1 MLTSIQN
8 STSQIVDGVQ
18 TAGTYAF
25 EIMVRGTIASGI
37 ADIICAI
44 GWILFMYISYSKLW
58 SWVKGQKDDEDVAFV
73 ALLVALVILFGSILL
88 VATLNSAMVAIFA
101 PDYVV
106 LNKLIELATSQ

>member
-44 GWILFMYISYSKLW
+44 GWIIFMYISYSRLW
-58 SWVKGQKDDEDVAFV
+58 SWADKENNEDSVFIALILSVVLFV
-73 ALLVALVILFGSILL
+73 GSIVLFGSII
-88 VATLNSAMVAIFA
+88 NSAIMAIFA